1 MRHLAPTSSSRSATW
16 SCSRGPAA
24 AARSRRPRARASAGR
39 TQARAARSS
48 RCQARAAQS
57 GRGRRFRTGRGTRPR
72 TRSNATT
79 GRRPPPRRPPRPA
92 RGWRAVRAAPS
103 ASSGRAPSPRAPS
116 APCDT
121 PRRARPFRA
130 IVAVNNVQVSDGS
143 ADAPRQSP
151 QNKRRLMVT
160 QILRSP
166 VLNPAGTEVGR
177 VEDFIVKLS
186 DGAYPPVTGLKV
198 RVGAQDVF
206 IGKDVIESL
215 EPGGVRLNTHTIR
228 TEAFQRRPGEVL
240 LAADVLGRHLVDV
253 HKGRIVQ
260 AHDLVLAPGDDGWY
274 LAGIDRSPQAMLR
287 RLLPRRG
294 RPDLR
299 RHAILDWKD
308 IQPFVGQVPTAKLL
322 MPLQRLRR
330 LHPAQIA
337 DIIEGASHE
346 EGQEIIEAVESDP
359 ALTADIFEELDAEHQ
374 VEFLRSKSN
383 EEAARL
389 LERMAP
395 DDAADLL
402 GELDQERRKPIFEM
416 MTASQQHKLRKL
428 LQYHPTTAGGMMSPD
443 YVWVVRG
450 STVDMALEAVRTDDK
465 APPQLL
471 ATVFV
476 TEQDGT
482 FAGSIGAV
490 ELLRSDRARNVDDL
504 ELTHVSVHGNAD
516 FADVALMM
524 ADYNLTALAVVD
536 AAGNLIGAISSDDVI
551 ADLIPENW
559 RDRAEASTGV

>member
-1 MRHLAPTSSSRSATW
+1 MSD
-16 SCSRGPAA
+16 
-24 AARSRRPRARASAGR
+24 
-39 TQARAARSS
+39 
-48 RCQARAAQS
+48 
-57 GRGRRFRTGRGTRPR
+57 TG
-72 TRSNATT
+72 
-79 GRRPPPRRPPRPA
+79 
-92 RGWRAVRAAPS
+92 
-103 ASSGRAPSPRAPS
+103 
-116 APCDT
+116 
-121 PRRARPFRA
+121 
-130 IVAVNNVQVSDGS
+130 QDGS
-143 ADAPRQSP
+143 MDQPKHHRD
-151 QNKRRLMVT
+151 KRRLMLT
-160 QILRSP
+160 QILHAP

-215 EPGGVRLNTHTIR
+215 EPGGVRLKTHTIR

-240 LAADVLGRHLVDV
+240 LAADVLGRHVVDV
-253 HKGRIVQ
+253 VKGRIVQ
-260 AHDLVLAPGDDGWY
+260 AHDLVLGPGDDGWY

-383 EEAARL
+383 EEAARI

-402 GELDQERRKPIFEM
+402 GDLDQERRKPIFEM
-416 MTASQQHKLRKL
+416 MTATQQHKLRKL

-465 APPQLL
+465 APHQLL
-471 ATVFV
+471 ATVFI

-482 FAGSIGAV
+482 FTGSIGVV
-490 ELLRSDRARNVDDL
+490 ELLRSDRARNIEEL
-504 ELTHVSVHGNAD
+504 ELTHVSVLGNAD

-524 ADYNLTALAVVD
+524 ADYNLTALGVVD

-551 ADLIPENW
+551 AELIPENW

>member
-1 MRHLAPTSSSRSATW
+1 
-16 SCSRGPAA
+16 
-24 AARSRRPRARASAGR
+24 
-39 TQARAARSS
+39 
-48 RCQARAAQS
+48 
-57 GRGRRFRTGRGTRPR
+57 
-72 TRSNATT
+72 
-79 GRRPPPRRPPRPA
+79 
-92 RGWRAVRAAPS
+92 
-103 ASSGRAPSPRAPS
+103 
-116 APCDT
+116 
-121 PRRARPFRA
+121 
-130 IVAVNNVQVSDGS
+130 
-143 ADAPRQSP
+143 
-151 QNKRRLMVT
+151 MVT
-160 QILRSP
+160 QLLRSP

-206 IGKDVIESL
+206 IGKDLIEAL

-228 TEAFQRRPGEVL
+228 TEAFQRRAGEVL
-240 LAADVLGRHLVDV
+240 LAADVLGRHVVDV
-253 HKGRIVQ
+253 VKGRIVQ
-260 AHDLVLAPGDDGWY
+260 AHDLVLAPGDDGWN

-299 RHAILDWKD
+299 RHVILDWKD

-383 EEAARL
+383 DEAARI

-416 MTASQQHKLRKL
+416 MSTGQQLKLRKL

-443 YVWVVRG
+443 YVWVLRG
-450 STVDMALEAVRTDDK
+450 STVDMALEAARTDDK
-465 APPQLL
+465 APHQLL
-471 ATVFV
+471 TTVFV
-476 TEQDGT
+476 AEPDGS
-482 FAGSIGAV
+482 FIGSVGIV
-490 ELLRSDRARNVDDL
+490 ELLRAEHSLKVEDL
-504 ELTHVSVHGNAD
+504 ELTRVSVLGSAD
-516 FADVALMM
+516 FADVALTM
-524 ADYNLTALAVVD
+524 ADYNLTALGVVD
-536 AAGNLIGAISSDDVI
+536 AAGNLIGAISFDDVI
-551 ADLIPENW
+551 EELVPDQW
-559 RDRAEASTGV
+559 RDRAEASSGV